1 MHTKFFALIIVALAL
16 SLSGCAAGFRA
27 GGERGG
33 VGVGAV
39 VAPPAPVYVAPDP
52 QTATYYTPPPSR

>member
-1 MHTKFFALIIVALAL
+1 MRTKLFALIAVALAL
-16 SLSGCAAGFRA
+16 FQSGCAAGFRA

-39 VAPPAPVYVAPDP
+39 VAPPAPVYVAPD
-52 QTATYYTPPPSR
+52 QQGAAYYPPPASR